1 MPEGDSLH
9 RLALRLQPL
18 VGEAIDALILPRS
31 TQPTSHLIGKRVE
44 RIEAFGKNLLVH
56 IEGQWMLHVHLMMKG
71 RFRLYARSSRERF
84 AESTVVVIRTAKH
97 EAVCT
102 NAPVVQLAR
111 QGSLQFAHGDVRNSV
126 GPDLIRDEDA
136 LDEAVTNLLGA
147 GDEALGVA
155 LMNQRLVAGI
165 GNIWKSELL
174 FQARLNPFAKV
185 STFTR
190 ETLLDVLTRGR
201 VLMQANVNGTAVK
214 GLSERDR
221 WKRVTRL
228 QRKPGEGVLAVYQR
242 RGEACYVCGETL
254 QSKQQNVRW
263 TYFCP
268 RCQRT
273 GD

>member
-18 VGEAIDALILPRS
+18 VGETVEALILPRS
-31 TQPTSHLIGKRVE
+31 TQPTSHLTDKRIE

-56 IEGQWMLHVHLMMKG
+56 FEGAWMLHVHLMMKG
-71 RFRLYARSSRERF
+71 RFRLYARSERERF

-111 QGSLQFAHGDVRNSV
+111 EGSLQFVHGDVRSSI

-136 LDEAVTNLLGA
+136 LEEAVTNLMRA
-147 GDEALGVA
+147 GDEVLGVA

-174 FQARLNPFAKV
+174 FQARLNPFARV
-185 STFTR
+185 SSFTR

-201 VLMQANVNGTAVK
+201 TLMQANVDGSAAR

-221 WKRVTRL
+221 WQRVTRL
-228 QRKPGEGVLAVYQR
+228 QRRPGEGVLAVYQR
-242 RGEACYVCGETL
+242 RGEACYACGGTI
-254 QSKQQNVRW
+254 QSRQQNVRW

-268 RCQRT
+268 RCQRC
-273 GD
+273 D

>member
-18 VGEAIDALILPRS
+18 VGEAIDTLSLPRS
-31 TQPTSHLIGKRVE
+31 TQSTSHLGGKRIE

-56 IEGQWMLHVHLMMKG
+56 IEGGWMLHVHLMMKG
-71 RFRLYARSSRERF
+71 RFRLYPRSTRERF
-84 AESTVVVIRTAKH
+84 AESTVVVIRTNNH

-111 QGSLQFAHGDVRNSV
+111 QGSLHFRGGDVEASV
-126 GPDLIRDEDA
+126 GPDLLRDEDSLEA
-136 LDEAVTNLLGA
+136 AVTNILSA
-147 GDEALGVA
+147 GDESLGVA

-174 FQARLNPFAKV
+174 FQARLNPFARV

-190 ETLLDVLTRGR
+190 GVLLDVLKRGR
-201 VLMQANVNGTAVK
+201 ALMQANVNGTAAK

-221 WKRVTRL
+221 WRRVTRL

-242 RGEACYVCGETL
+242 RGEACYVCLETI
-254 QSKQQNVRW
+254 QSKQQKVRW
-263 TYFCP
+263 TYYCP
-268 RCQRT
+268 RCQ
-273 GD
+273 GCA

>member
-18 VGEAIDALILPRS
+18 VGEVIDELLLPRS
-31 TQPTSHLIGKRVE
+31 TQPTAHLTGKRVE

-56 IEGQWMLHVHLMMKG
+56 IEGAWMLHVHLMMKG
-71 RFRLYARSSRERF
+71 RFRLYARSMRERF
-84 AESTVVVIRTAKH
+84 AESTVLVIRTPKH

-102 NAPVVQLAR
+102 HAPVVELAR
-111 QGSLQFAHGDVRNSV
+111 QGSLHFARGDVKASV
-126 GPDLIRDEDA
+126 GPDLLREEDA
-136 LDEAVTNLLGA
+136 LEGAVANLLGA
-147 GDEALGVA
+147 EEAIGIA

-174 FQARLNPFAKV
+174 FQARLDPFAPA
-185 STFTR
+185 SSLPADA
-190 ETLLDVLTRGR
+190 LLRLLEAGR
-201 VLMQANVNGTAVK
+201 VLMRANVDGSAAK

-221 WKRVTRL
+221 WRRVTRL
-228 QRKPGEGVLAVYQR
+228 ARKPGEGVLAVYQR
-242 RGEACYVCGETL
+242 RGEACYACGETI
-254 QSKQQNVRW
+254 QSRQQNVRW

-273 GD
+273 SL

>member
-18 VGEAIDALILPRS
+18 VGEVIDSLILPRS
-31 TQPTSHLIGKRVE
+31 TQPTSHLVGKHVE
-44 RIEAFGKNLLVH
+44 RIEAFGKNLLIY
-56 IEGQWMLHVHLMMKG
+56 IEGDWMLHVHLMMKG

-84 AESTVVVIRTAKH
+84 AESTVVVIRTANH

-102 NAPVVQLAR
+102 HAPVVQLAR
-111 QGSLQFAHGDVRNSV
+111 QGSLQFARGDVRSSV
-126 GPDLIRDEDA
+126 GPDLIREEDA

-155 LMNQRLVAGI
+155 LMNQRLVSGI

-201 VLMQANVNGTAVK
+201 ALMQANVNGTAVK

-221 WKRVTRL
+221 WRRVARL
-228 QRKPGEGVLAVYQR
+228 QRKPGKDVLTIYQR
-242 RGEACYVCGETL
+242 RNEAYYVYNKTL
-254 QSKQQNVRW
+254 QSKQQNM
-263 TYFCP
+263 
-268 RCQRT
+268 Q
-273 GD
+273 